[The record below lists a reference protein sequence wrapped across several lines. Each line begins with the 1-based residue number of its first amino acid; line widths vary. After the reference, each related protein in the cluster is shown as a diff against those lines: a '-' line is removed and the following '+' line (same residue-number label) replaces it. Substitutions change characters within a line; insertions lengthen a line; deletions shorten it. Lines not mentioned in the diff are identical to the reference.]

1 MRNSI
6 WKETRKKVNKEK
18 QSFEN
23 ILLIF
28 ILHIYLCMSVYVH
41 VPEVRDIPWMLE
53 LQAVVSCLM
62 WVVGVE
68 LGSSARIV
76 HVLNH

>member
-1 MRNSI
+1 M
-6 WKETRKKVNKEK
+6 
-18 QSFEN
+18 
-23 ILLIF
+23 
-28 ILHIYLCMSVYVH
+28 YVH

-68 LGSSARIV
+68 LCCSPSLYCA
-76 HVLNH
+76 VLAMYVKSRNTTHTT

>member
-1 MRNSI
+1 
-6 WKETRKKVNKEK
+6 
-18 QSFEN
+18 
-23 ILLIF
+23 
-28 ILHIYLCMSVYVH
+28 MSVYVH

-68 LGSSARIV
+68 LGTSAGIV
-76 HVLNH
+76 LVLNH